1 MAEGIPAPE
10 FEYQLCTGC
19 GQCVQV
25 CPDQALVM
33 NDQRPEFVPEGDCT
47 YCGLCEETCATG
59 AIHLSYE
66 IVLGAE

>member
-1 MAEGIPAPE
+1 MAERIPVPD
-10 FEYQLCTGC
+10 FEYALCTGG

-25 CPDQALVM
+25 CPDGALVM
-33 NDQRPEFVPEGDCT
+33 KEQRPEFVPESDCT
-47 YCGLCEETCATG
+47 YCGLCEESCPTG